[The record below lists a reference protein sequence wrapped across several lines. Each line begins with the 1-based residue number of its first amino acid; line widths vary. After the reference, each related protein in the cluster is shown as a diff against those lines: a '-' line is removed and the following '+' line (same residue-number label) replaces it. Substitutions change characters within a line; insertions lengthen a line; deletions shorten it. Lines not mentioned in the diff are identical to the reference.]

1 MMEEPA
7 SRTSEHDANYFP
19 WQAVTWQA
27 GSASAISP
35 EVSETKPCT
44 NKAGHDLFGM
54 IGLGADSLG
63 EGCRRRYIFK
73 YAEEILVWDGISVQ
87 VKLLC
92 YLGFPVLP
100 NFPADAFCI
109 FCLFLVTSVVF

>member
-35 EVSETKPCT
+35 EVSEIKPCT

-54 IGLGADSLG
+54 IGSGAGSWGKAAVGATYLNM
-63 EGCRRRYIFK
+63 RRKFWFGM
-73 YAEEILVWDGISVQ
+73 E
-87 VKLLC
+87 
-92 YLGFPVLP
+92 
-100 NFPADAFCI
+100 
-109 FCLFLVTSVVF
+109 